1 MEKKAIG
8 RKARIALIIVIGVI
22 LVAGVSAYAAIEISK
37 EVAEAKY
44 EADYRNPQEQP
55 APKPEVKNDGALE
68 QAKEIALK
76 EVPGAVAEDIVL
88 AYEDYDDGRVEYN
101 VEIRYDGYEYDFE
114 IDASSG
120 NIVSKDVDRIEND
133 DWDDRYDD

>member
-1 MEKKAIG
+1 MEKKVIG
-8 RKARIALIIVIGVI
+8 RKARIALIIAIGVI
-22 LVAGVSAYAAIEISK
+22 LVAGVSAYAAIEIF
-37 EVAEAKY
+37 
-44 EADYRNPQEQP
+44 QGQP
-55 APKPEVKNDGALE
+55 ESKPEANSDAALE

>member
-8 RKARIALIIVIGVI
+8 RKARIALIIAIGVI
-22 LVAGVSAYAAIEISK
+22 LVAGVSAYAAIELSQGQP
-37 EVAEAKY
+37 ESRPEANSD
-44 EADYRNPQEQP
+44 A
-55 APKPEVKNDGALE
+55 ALE

>member
-1 MEKKAIG
+1 MEKKSIG
-8 RKARIALIIVIGVI
+8 RKARIALIIAIGVI
-22 LVAGVSAYAAIEISK
+22 LVAGVSAYAAIELS
-37 EVAEAKY
+37 
-44 EADYRNPQEQP
+44 QGQP
-55 APKPEVKNDGALE
+55 ESKPEANSDAALE